1 MKTSEGG
8 SVGLRSDLQMVKDVE
23 GRVRTRLGRMIRDL
37 KWEHYR
43 ERKHVYFSPGK
54 GKCLQG
60 VLIVADVKVEN
71 GDGARWKNTKIMT
84 NLMGRS

>member
-8 SVGLRSDLQMVKDVE
+8 GVGLRSDQQMVKDVE
-23 GRVRTRLGRMIRDL
+23 GRVRTRLEGMVWDL
-37 KWEHYR
+37 KWEHYK

-60 VLIVADVKVEN
+60 V
-71 GDGARWKNTKIMT
+71 
-84 NLMGRS
+84 

>member
-43 ERKHVYFSPGK
+43 ERKHVYFFPG
-54 GKCLQG
+54 
-60 VLIVADVKVEN
+60 E
-71 GDGARWKNTKIMT
+71 R
-84 NLMGRS
+84 